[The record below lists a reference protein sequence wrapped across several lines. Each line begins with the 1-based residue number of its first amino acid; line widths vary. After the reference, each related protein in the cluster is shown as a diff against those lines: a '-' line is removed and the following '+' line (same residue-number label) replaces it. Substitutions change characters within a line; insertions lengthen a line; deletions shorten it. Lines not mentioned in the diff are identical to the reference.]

1 MLLWEGQKKR
11 LCCGSLKQQLLMCSA
26 GPGQTQK
33 KITQYNEKRQQM
45 DLDLKSCIIVVRNDI
60 TASTL
65 V

>member
-33 KITQYNEKRQQM
+33 ITQCNENRLQM
-45 DLDLKSCIIVVRNDI
+45 DLDLKSCIIEVRNDM

>member
-11 LCCGSLKQQLLMCSA
+11 LCCESLKQQLLMCSA

-33 KITQYNEKRQQM
+33 ITQYNEKRKQM

-60 TASTL
+60 TASTS